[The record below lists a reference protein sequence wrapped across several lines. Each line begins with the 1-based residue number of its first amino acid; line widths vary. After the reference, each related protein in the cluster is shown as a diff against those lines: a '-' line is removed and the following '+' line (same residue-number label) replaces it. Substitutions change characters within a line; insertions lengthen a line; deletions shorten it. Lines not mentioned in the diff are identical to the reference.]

1 MPPAK
6 GRGFTADR
14 RGYRAAMATTSAQ
27 LSPELHEYLVAHG
40 SPPDEV
46 ARDLIAET
54 SRLLPDRAQMQISPE
69 QGALLTMLTRLLGV
83 RSAVEVGTF
92 TGYSALAIA
101 RGLAPGGRVL
111 CCDVSDEY
119 TTIARRYWQR
129 AGVADRVE
137 LRLAPAQVTLRELPN
152 EPSLDLSFIDAD
164 KEGYVGYWEEIVPR
178 TRPGGVVLVDNVFAR
193 GRCVEKDSDDPTV
206 RAIQEFNEHAMADG
220 RVELVM
226 LPISDGVTLARKR

>member
-1 MPPAK
+1 MS
-6 GRGFTADR
+6 TA
-14 RGYRAAMATTSAQ
+14 SAQ

-54 SRLLPDRAQMQISPE
+54 GRVLPDRAEMQISPE
-69 QGALLTMLTRLLGV
+69 QGAFLTVLGRLLGV

-101 RGLAPGGRVL
+101 RGLAPGGRLL
-111 CCDVSDEY
+111 CCDISEDY
-119 TTIARRYWQR
+119 TAVARRYWQR
-129 AGVADRVE
+129 AGVADRIE
-137 LRLAPAQVTLRELPN
+137 LRLAPALDTLRELSA

-178 TRPGGVVLVDNVFAR
+178 TRPGGVILVDNVFAG
-193 GRCVEKDSDDPTV
+193 GRVVETDPDHTAV
-206 RAIQEFNEHAMADG
+206 QAIQQFNEHALADE

-226 LPISDGVTLARKR
+226 LPLSDGVTLARKR